1 MQEVFIVGIVFF
13 SIYKI
18 IELFV
23 KLSEHKRMIEKM
35 GQVSP
40 EMLQSNLNSLQT
52 SQINIFK
59 GNQFLSLRLGA
70 VAIGIGFGWILG
82 LMMKSNMSGVR
93 GYGYEDLDSVL
104 IATTALCTGIALIIV
119 YFVERKAYKEAKNP
133 PSYLA
138 DK

>member
-23 KLSEHKRMIEKM
+23 KLSERKRMIEKM

-40 EMLQSNLNSLQT
+40 EMLQSNLNSLQA
-52 SQINIFK
+52 SQISNFK

-70 VAIGIGFGWILG
+70 VAIGIGLGWILG
-82 LMMKSNMSGVR
+82 LMMKPNMYGIS
-93 GYGYEDLDSVL
+93 GYGYNDFDSATL
-104 IATTALCTGIALIIV
+104 ATTALCAGIALIIV
-119 YFVERKAYKEAKNP
+119 YFIERKAYKEAK
-133 PSYLA
+133 LQLEE
-138 DK
+138 K